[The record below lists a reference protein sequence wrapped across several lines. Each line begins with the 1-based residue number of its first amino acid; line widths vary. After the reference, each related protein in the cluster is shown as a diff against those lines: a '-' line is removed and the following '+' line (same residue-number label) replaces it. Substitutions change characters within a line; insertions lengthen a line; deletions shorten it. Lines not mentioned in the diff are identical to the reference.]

1 MKHTYK
7 EKIQIL
13 RSILVEYSKYFKYFD
28 FCTCYMPKISMQFG
42 WNKYYRNLIIKE
54 DNETLCR
61 PYKLNVPC
69 FVIYYTNRTNGNRY
83 KNLKRRIPITELGKI
98 IKRYRSKL
106 DYEIKKHNQTKNTI
120 AKSYNFVYSIMNL
133 K

>member
-13 RSILVEYSKYFKYFD
+13 RSILIEYSKYFKYFSSVKVYD
-28 FCTCYMPKISMQFG
+28 LGLRFWIVFKDYKPKQTGNGSLIRKIPRCDIDIIIS
-42 WNKYYRNLIIKE
+42 
-54 DNETLCR
+54 
-61 PYKLNVPC
+61 
-69 FVIYYTNRTNGNRY
+69 
-83 KNLKRRIPITELGKI
+83 
-98 IKRYRSKL
+98 RYRSKL

-120 AKSYNFVYSIMNL
+120 AKSYNFIYSIINL